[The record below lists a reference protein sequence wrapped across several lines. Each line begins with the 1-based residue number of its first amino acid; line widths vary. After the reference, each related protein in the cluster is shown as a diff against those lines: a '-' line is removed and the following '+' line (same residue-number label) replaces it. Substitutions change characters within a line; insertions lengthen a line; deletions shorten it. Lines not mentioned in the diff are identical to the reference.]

1 MTMSWLYTIV
11 NGLLLG
17 GLYTLYGLGLALT
30 FGIMRTVNLAHGDMI
45 VLASF
50 LSLVLTRLLGLS
62 PFASLIVLIP
72 AMFVLGQA
80 LQRAM
85 LNRTLNEGVMP
96 SIIITFGLSIVAQNA
111 LHLVFSAD
119 RQSLH
124 QGALETMSLPLTSD
138 FAIGVLP
145 LINLVTAV
153 VILGCLHLFFR
164 RTMAGRAFRATSDD
178 PATVEL
184 MGVNS
189 RRMYALA
196 MGLAFAVIAVSG
208 VFMGIRTNFS
218 PFDGPARLIFAFE
231 VVIIGGMGSL
241 YGVLAGGMILG
252 IAQSVGGAIDPAWF
266 QLAGHVATLVV
277 LALRPSGLFPETID
291 RG

>member
-1 MTMSWLYTIV
+1 MTMNWLYTII

-50 LSLVLTRLLGLS
+50 LSLVLTRLLHLS
-62 PFASLIVLIP
+62 PLMSLVVLIP

-80 LQRAM
+80 LQRTV
-85 LNRTLNEGVMP
+85 LNRTLSEGVMP
-96 SIIITFGLSIVAQNA
+96 SIIITFGLSIIAQNA
-111 LHLVFSAD
+111 MQLVFSAD
-119 RQSLH
+119 RVSLQ
-124 QGALETMSLPLTSD
+124 QGGLETMSLPITGD

-153 VILGCLHLFFR
+153 ALLALLHVFFR
-164 RTMAGRAFRATSDD
+164 RTMVGRAFRATSDD
-178 PATVEL
+178 PSTVEL

-196 MGLAFAVIAVSG
+196 MGMAFAVIAVSG

-218 PFDGPARLIFAFE
+218 PFDGPGRLIFAFE

-241 YGVLAGGMILG
+241 YGVLAGGIILG
-252 IAQSVGGAIDPAWF
+252 VAQSVGGTLNPAWF
-266 QLAGHVATLVV
+266 QLSGHLATLAV
-277 LALRPSGLFPETID
+277 LAFRPSGLFPETID
-291 RG
+291 RS

>member
-1 MTMSWLYTIV
+1 MTMTWLYTII

-62 PFASLIVLIP
+62 PFMSLVVLIP
-72 AMFVLGQA
+72 AMFVLGQM
-80 LQRAM
+80 LQRTV
-85 LNRTLNEGVMP
+85 LNRTLSEGVMP
-96 SIIITFGLSIVAQNA
+96 SIIITFGLSIIAQNA
-111 LHLVFSAD
+111 MNLIFSAD
-119 RQSLH
+119 RVSLQ
-124 QGALETMSLPLTSD
+124 QGGLETMSLPITSD

-153 VILGCLHLFFR
+153 AILALLHVFFR
-164 RTMAGRAFRATSDD
+164 RTMVGRAFRATSDD

-196 MGLAFAVIAVSG
+196 MGMAFAVIAVSG

-218 PFDGPARLIFAFE
+218 PFDGPGRLIFAFE

-241 YGVLAGGMILG
+241 YGVLAGGIILG
-252 IAQSVGGAIDPAWF
+252 IAQTVGGTLNPAWF
-266 QLAGHVATLVV
+266 QLAGHLATLAV
-277 LALRPSGLFPETID
+277 LAFRPSGLFPETID
-291 RG
+291 RS